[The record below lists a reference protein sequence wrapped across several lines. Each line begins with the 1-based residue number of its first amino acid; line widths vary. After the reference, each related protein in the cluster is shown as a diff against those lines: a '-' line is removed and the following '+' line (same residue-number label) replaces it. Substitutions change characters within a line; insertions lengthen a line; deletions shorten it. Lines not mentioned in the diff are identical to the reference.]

1 VRTHVRQMP
10 DRGERETGFGI
21 GALGLWSPAVH
32 LLLQYLP
39 LEPGEAASAQLVRV
53 QDEDVSEGDVISL
66 PEPLGPTRVLAV
78 DTRGADLG
86 TVHGDHGTLQELL
99 NQGWSTSVPSGD
111 QP

>member
-1 VRTHVRQMP
+1 M
-10 DRGERETGFGI
+10 
-21 GALGLWSPAVH
+21 H
-32 LLLQYLP
+32 LLLRYVPNQ
-39 LEPGEAASAQLVRV
+39 PGDADETQLVRV